1 MPTAKEG
8 EKNAFTCHVCETE
21 IRNVVLSPC
30 NHVYFC
36 EKCFDTYTNKMKK
49 EKCPIC
55 PKQIELK
62 QTIFLSKN
70 K

>member
-55 PKQIELK
+55 PK
-62 QTIFLSKN
+62 
-70 K
+70 